1 MEIMMTFTNGT
12 NDILVIPSGNLDLW
26 ALANSNLQEFLIEI
40 TVVYYLIYLM
50 GPIAMSMMGDILKI
64 NLVDVN
70 ACYISS

>member
-12 NDILVIPSGNLDLW
+12 NDILAIPSGNLDLW

-50 GPIAMSMMGDILKI
+50 GTHCHFNDGRYFKDKSG
-64 NLVDVN
+64 
-70 ACYISS
+70 